1 MISST
6 YATAAG
12 AATAQQPA
20 SASKVTA
27 HGFLDALGAVRIA
40 TDSQPLVAIAT
51 EDKAAMAAS
60 MPSGSLSSIAAL
72 VAGSELRETLNPR
85 INELHTRHRD
95 LMLEAF
101 NLVGEATGTPISESV
116 GFRRDGDHFKFY
128 SVRQRAGGPEDNS
141 QFPHPQ
147 GDALSAIFN
156 GDDPKYAALTK
167 KVKALLQQAD
177 DAYVEAQGLERQVIE
192 AMGGDFQER
201 PVDGDYAFGIPNR
214 FVDEGRAKAASDPAA
229 FAKFRESLSAD
240 DLARLSDEQIYSRF
254 FVRSASKD
262 ELAAAVDAE
271 REKPARGVVMY
282 G

>member
-1 MISST
+1 MIHT
-6 YATAAG
+6 TTATAAA
-12 AATAQQPA
+12 AATAPQPA
-20 SASKVTA
+20 SASKATA
-27 HGFLDALGAVRIA
+27 RGFLDALGAVRIA
-40 TDSQPLVAIAT
+40 TEAKPLVTIAT
-51 EDKAAMAAS
+51 EDKTAMAAS
-60 MPSGSLSSIAAL
+60 MPSGSLSSLAAL
-72 VAGSELRETLNPR
+72 VAGSELHETLSPQIDEANR
-85 INELHTRHRD
+85 RHRD

-101 NLVGEATGTPISESV
+101 NLVGEATGCPISESV

-128 SVRQRAGGPEDNS
+128 SMRQRAGGPEDNS

-147 GDALSAIFN
+147 GDALSAVFN

-177 DAYVEAQGLERQVIE
+177 AAFVEARDLERQVTE
-192 AMGGDFQER
+192 AMGGDFLER
-201 PVDGDYAFGIPNR
+201 PLDGDYAFGIPNR
-214 FVDEGRAKAASDPAA
+214 FADEGQAKAASDPAA
-229 FAKFRESLSAD
+229 FAKFRQSLSAD

-262 ELAAAVDAE
+262 EMAAALDAE